1 MVGRWLGGLIA
12 AAALAGCTVPVA
24 PPAAAPPPADFAGAL
39 SAEQAARTFVY
50 VVDRVVPVAEAICL
64 ERTRD
69 VPCSFQIAIDER
81 PGQAPNAF
89 QTLDDQGNP
98 IIAFNI
104 PLLMDIRN
112 PDELAFVM
120 GHETAHHIA
129 GHIARQQT
137 GMMQGALVAGALATL
152 GGGDEA
158 AIRAAQDMG
167 AELGARR
174 YSKGF
179 ELEADALGTEIAW
192 RAGFDPLVGAQFFSR
207 LPDPG
212 NRFLG
217 THPPTAQRYEV
228 VAQTMQRLR

>member
-1 MVGRWLGGLIA
+1 M
-12 AAALAGCTVPVA
+12 A
-24 PPAAAPPPADFAGAL
+24 PPAETPPPADFAGAL

-64 ERTRD
+64 ERTRN
-69 VPCSFQIAIDER
+69 VPCSFQIAIDDR

-89 QTLDDQGNP
+89 QTLDNQGNP

-104 PLLMDIRN
+104 PLLMDIRS

-137 GMMQGALVAGALATL
+137 GMVQGALVAGALATL

-228 VAQTMQRLR
+228 VTQTMQKLR